1 MGLNVPNP
9 WSGNEY
15 EMKPSKPFFASVLA
29 MFAAMG
35 TSQTLADPVPLSS
48 YLSSVDRS
56 EVTFNGRIRYNI
68 NEREFTFYDEDRE
81 PFGVTMDAGRD
92 VRERVET
99 ECGSSSFM
107 VTFSELC
114 TISGSGTVEIRGS
127 RIFISVEIV
136 DHLGS

>member
-1 MGLNVPNP
+1 
-9 WSGNEY
+9 
-15 EMKPSKPFFASVLA
+15 MKSSKSFFASVLA

-35 TSQTLADPVPLSS
+35 ASQTLADPVLLSS

-56 EVTFNGRIRYNI
+56 EVTFTGRIRYNI
-68 NEREFTFYDEDRE
+68 NEREFTFYNEDRE

-114 TISGSGTVEIRGS
+114 TRAAAGRLRYAVRASS
-127 RIFISVEIV
+127 
-136 DHLGS
+136 LA